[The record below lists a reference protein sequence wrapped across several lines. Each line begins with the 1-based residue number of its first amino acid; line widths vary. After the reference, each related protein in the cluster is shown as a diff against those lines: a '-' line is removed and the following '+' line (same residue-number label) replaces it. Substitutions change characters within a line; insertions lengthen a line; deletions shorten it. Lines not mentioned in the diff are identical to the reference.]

1 MVEEERFVDFMT
13 ENMDKRK
20 HSKFQEVN
28 EYGEISVSPR
38 NPERKPPYSWEA
50 RFLKTMIVLLI
61 VTVLLIIVFN
71 Q

>member
-1 MVEEERFVDFMT
+1 MT
-13 ENMDKRK
+13 KNIDKHK

-28 EYGEISVSPR
+28 EYGEISLSPKK
-38 NPERKPPYSWEA
+38 PERKSPHSWEA

-61 VTVLLIIVFN
+61 VTVLLITFFK